1 MYYLSLS
8 LFFIGF
14 GLLAEMLVAMLWPK
28 KTALT
33 EQLGFYENSWRQVH
47 GESREELPADAGLKD
62 RLKDLVVRAVSRGRP
77 VDFIH
82 KRLITAGL
90 TIDWTEFVYYHL
102 VGTVGAGAAAYILAG
117 LPAAAIAVAIGGWLP
132 IGWLDYLTSRRRKLF
147 AAQLPDTLTMLAG
160 SMKAGYSLPQAVDMV
175 AKETVQ
181 PMSTEFKKVLAD
193 SRLGLPVEQALEKM
207 GLRVAN
213 MSFDWMVLAVKIQ
226 REVGGNLSEVLAT
239 LAKTIRARETVLGQI
254 KVLTAEGRLSALIL
268 LCLPVFVTGVLY
280 LLNPGYMGLMFTNL
294 AGIAMMVIAVGLMAV
309 GALWLRRVV
318 KIEV

>member
-1 MYYLSLS
+1 MYYLSLL
-8 LFFIGF
+8 LFFVGF
-14 GLLAEMLVAMLWPK
+14 GLLAEMLFNMLWPK
-28 KTALT
+28 KNALT
-33 EQLGFYENSWRQVH
+33 EQLGFYESSWRQVH

-62 RLKDLVVRAVSRGRP
+62 RLKDLIVRAVSRGRP

-82 KRLITAGL
+82 KRLITADL
-90 TIDWTEFVYYHL
+90 TIDWTEFIYYHL
-102 VGTVGAGAAAYILAG
+102 VGTVGVGTVAYILAG
-117 LPAAAIAVAIGGWLP
+117 PPAAAIAVAIGGWLP
-132 IGWLDYLTSRRRKLF
+132 IGWLDYLTARRRKLF
-147 AAQLPDTLTMLAG
+147 SAQLPDTLTMLAG

-175 AKETVQ
+175 AKETAE

-213 MSFDWMVLAVKIQ
+213 MSFDWMILAVKIQ
-226 REVGGNLSEVLAT
+226 REVGGNLSEVLGT
-239 LAKTIRARETVLGQI
+239 LAKTIRARDTVLGQI

-268 LCLPVFVTGVLY
+268 LALPVFVTAVLY

-294 AGIAMMVIAVGLMAV
+294 AGIAMMVIAVGLMGV
-309 GALWLRRVV
+309 GAVWLRRVV